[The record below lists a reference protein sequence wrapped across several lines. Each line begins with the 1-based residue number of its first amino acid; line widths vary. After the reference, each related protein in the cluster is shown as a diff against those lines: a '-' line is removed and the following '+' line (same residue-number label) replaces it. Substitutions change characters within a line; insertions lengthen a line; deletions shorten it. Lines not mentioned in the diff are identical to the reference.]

1 MFIQKFKNKIKN
13 RKLNFL
19 ILLIIL
25 TVVIHSIPKKIF
37 TILNTSFIE
46 RKTSIAYDYC
56 GKSSTGYIFDL
67 QNRINFSNPPKI
79 INNGKNP
86 NQYWTFYTNKKF
98 DDKYVF
104 VLSSYKNKEILE
116 DLLDKYKIIHN
127 HKDDCLLLEKK

>member
-67 QNRINFSNPPKI
+67 QNRINFSNPPKSENI
-79 INNGKNP
+79 SKR
-86 NQYWTFYTNKKF
+86 KLSKF
-98 DDKYVF
+98 ASDGTVF
-104 VLSSYKNKEILE
+104 LTCWMTMAQIKMMKSREVIFQN
-116 DLLDKYKIIHN
+116 LD
-127 HKDDCLLLEKK
+127 